1 MPPQST
7 SRTGRSSRI
16 AASAAL
22 GLALC
27 VTAVP
32 AADGARKTKR
42 CKASQ
47 VRQTVTYKT
56 RKGGRTQRVKACV
69 PRRAPVLAGS
79 LRAAVPVAFRE
90 SRSLA
95 TRLTPKR
102 IAKLRRTRAARRVA
116 AANRITDAA
125 LGAGLAIG
133 GRAASAHASLVQ
145 TERETATIKG
155 PPGTTTMETKVG
167 TFRDDSEP
175 NPGGEREVTTD
186 TRSRRIAGSSSR
198 NSKVIRVEDS
208 MARCPDAAGV
218 AGGRVKIVIKETF
231 TMEKAGGGQGV
242 VEDTDTFDGEVTAQF
257 ADTARIAS
265 ATTTGTW
272 SLVTQT
278 RSGSSR
284 GPRNFVSGT
293 IARTAL
299 GPDTGG
305 NHRDVTLTTTVTG
318 ASGDKPA
325 LHGALRRSLFADAAA
340 NFVIEEVLSGVQRRA
355 ESGDCVRVEA
365 DPATVHVTAGGSV
378 ALGGRLIGADGAP
391 FEGPIQ
397 ARAERGGTVTPE
409 TAQGSPRA
417 GFTYRALAVK
427 PPGGT
432 DSVGLRHT
440 SKRGRARTGGVTVI
454 YDDVPSHAYRV
465 LAASLDEV
473 YTATKPG
480 ASFGGCPEF
489 RNSQH
494 NTLSLG
500 VQSAPLPF
508 PGANGHLIGGPN
520 GFIGQITA
528 FGPATVSTQ
537 VRGCNVGTLASCTG
551 TGSATQMKD
560 IGFDITL
567 PTTGPAELRWRFDD
581 KPSAGLGGSEVAFP
595 PCLAPPIGGDT
606 GGDLSPGKRSVSRA
620 VFEATTP
627 QKLSVE
633 IDLALVAPDLV
644 APGQIHAVEKYSITI
659 QRVREDGSPL

>member
-1 MPPQST
+1 MPRQST
-7 SRTGRSSRI
+7 SRTGRSIRL

-32 AADGARKTKR
+32 AAEGARKSKR

-56 RKGGRTQRVKACV
+56 RKGGRTHRVKACV
-69 PRRAPVLAGS
+69 PRRAPTLAGS
-79 LRAAVPVAFRE
+79 LRAAVAVKFRE
-90 SRSLA
+90 ARRLA

-102 IAKLRRTRAARRVA
+102 IAKLRRTRAARRVT
-116 AANRITDAA
+116 AANRVTDAA

-133 GRAASAHASLVQ
+133 GRAASAHTSLVH
-145 TERETATIKG
+145 TDRRSATIKG
-155 PPGTTTMETKVG
+155 PPGTTTVETKVG
-167 TFRDDSEP
+167 TLRDDSEP

-186 TRSRRIAGSSSR
+186 TRSRRIAGSSARS
-198 NSKVIRVEDS
+198 SKVIRVEDS
-208 MARCPDAAGV
+208 IARCPDAAGV
-218 AGGRVKIVIKETF
+218 AAGRVKIVIKETF
-231 TMEKAGGGQGV
+231 TMERAGGGRGV
-242 VEDTDTFDGEVTAQF
+242 VEYTDTFDGEVKAQF

-278 RSGSSR
+278 RSGSGR

-293 IARTAL
+293 ISGTAL

-305 NHRDVTLTTTVTG
+305 NSRDVTLTTTTTG
-318 ASGDKPA
+318 ASGDEPA
-325 LHGALRRSLFADAAA
+325 LHGALRRPFADMAAE
-340 NFVIEEVLSGVQRRA
+340 FIVKEMLSGVQRRA
-355 ESGDCVRVEA
+355 ADGDCVRIEA
-365 DPATVHVTAGGSV
+365 DPASVRVTPGGSV
-378 ALGGRLIGADGAP
+378 ALGGRAIGADGAP
-391 FEGPIQ
+391 FEGPIH
-397 ARAERGGTVTPE
+397 AVAERGGTVTPE

-417 GFTYRALAVK
+417 TFTYHALSVK

-440 SKRGRARTGGVTVI
+440 SKRGRARPGGITVV
-454 YDDVPSHAYRV
+454 YEDVASHAYRV
-465 LAASLDEV
+465 LAASLDET

-480 ASFGGCPEF
+480 ASFSGCPEF

-500 VQSAPLPF
+500 VQPAPLPF

-537 VRGCNVGTLASCTG
+537 VSGCNVGTHASCTG

-560 IGFDITL
+560 IGFEITL
-567 PTTGPAELRWRFDD
+567 PKSGPAELRWRFDD

-606 GGDLSPGKRSVSRA
+606 GGDLSPGARSVPRQ

-633 IDLALVAPDLV
+633 IDLVLVAPDLV